1 MVIAIINQYEKGI
14 RYFLGRYETVLE
26 PGLCL
31 NIPFIHK
38 IDRLDMRTI
47 TIKIPRLECLTK
59 DNVSIKITAAVYYKI
74 VDIQK
79 AVLEVANVDYTVMQY
94 AQTAMRDAVGKW
106 ELDKLL
112 SERDTIGKTIEK
124 IVDTETANWG
134 VDIQSIKIQDIEI
147 PEDMKRSMARE
158 AEGER
163 IRRSLLI
170 LAEGELEAAKNY
182 ANAAKTLKTS
192 SGAMHLKTLQA
203 LTTSISMEDAPT
215 HIYLVPKN
223 LLRALGAL
231 GSTSLKIKK

>member
-1 MVIAIINQYEKGI
+1 MVIAIINQYERGI
-14 RYFLGRYETVLE
+14 RYFLGRYETIVE
-26 PGLCL
+26 PGICL

-38 IDRLDMRTI
+38 IEKLDMRTI

-59 DNVSIKITAAVYYKI
+59 DNVSIKITAVVYYKI
-74 VDIQK
+74 IDIEK
-79 AVLEVANVDYTVMQY
+79 ALLEVANVDYTVMQY
-94 AQTAMRDAVGKW
+94 AQTAMRDAIGKW

-163 IRRSLLI
+163 IRR
-170 LAEGELEAAKNY
+170 
-182 ANAAKTLKTS
+182 
-192 SGAMHLKTLQA
+192 
-203 LTTSISMEDAPT
+203 
-215 HIYLVPKN
+215 
-223 LLRALGAL
+223 
-231 GSTSLKIKK
+231 